1 MLSFEDFQKA
11 DLRVVEILE
20 AKEHPNADRL
30 LLLKVND
37 GESERQVVAGI
48 RGSYSSEELPGKKI
62 VIIANLEPAT
72 IRGEESQGMLLAA
85 SSDDGP
91 VLVVPEKDAPNGSKI
106 K

>member
-48 RGSYSSEELPGKKI
+48 RASYSTEELPGKKI

-85 SSDDGP
+85 ASDDGP